1 MGKGSCRRE
10 AGKGEN
16 IGNGNKYNIQEEREK
31 KIFKRQQKEISS
43 LGALNTPIRSKS
55 KIQ

>member
-43 LGALNTPIRSKS
+43 LGALNTPIRS
-55 KIQ
+55 

>member
-31 KIFKRQQKEISS
+31 RYSNVRKRKLVRWE
-43 LGALNTPIRSKS
+43 L
-55 KIQ
+55 